1 MMDESGMPPSKTFSS
16 TATGG
21 LAQYNATVGQRRAA
35 RAAAESSG
43 EPGPQAVGL
52 HGTWLIQT
60 EMSSYVI
67 DRDADTLQRLPG
79 QGAGMDPD
87 LPGIAW
93 VESLRKDGE
102 IVPLLGIDVCVVG
115 ERAMLLIDVRG
126 DGFSTSRHTSV
137 VRAITELTGVSTAD

>member
-1 MMDESGMPPSKTFSS
+1 MMDESRVPPNKIFSS

-21 LAQYNATVGQRRAA
+21 LAQYEATISERRAA
-35 RAAAESSG
+35 RAAAETSG
-43 EPGPQAVGL
+43 HAGPQAIGL

-67 DRDADTLQRLPG
+67 DRDAATLQRVPG
-79 QGAGMDPD
+79 QGVGMDPE

-93 VESLRKDGE
+93 VETLRKDGE

-126 DGFSTSRHTSV
+126 DGFPTSRHTSV